1 MASAECSHETKECT
15 RRVFE
20 AVNQNSVSLLQSA
33 RKTYSEIQLLISLAE
48 CNEEGETPLAIAIKS
63 NYVSV
68 VDEIMRFMELDCNI
82 VENEFKL
89 TFVINQLLLQQI
101 PIKELIDVLI
111 VADTDIF
118 LKSTE
123 WLMFIAKIFL
133 KSNSLTR
140 QDTIILLELIG
151 SVIITQLCDENFEEE
166 TVLYGNCG
174 LECWRKAMTLRY
186 FPTDGGDLLL
196 KLPNVLVPSELT
208 SVIFGS
214 AVEVATIEELDLLQK
229 DFERN
234 YFPDADRR
242 LPCVKRMLIQAFL
255 VIRRIT
261 TQEHL
266 GHPHWFY
273 LESLATFADVFMDSD
288 DNIGIK
294 PCLFILEELNGFDPN
309 LLPLKSFDLF
319 TDLLDMLS
327 LKFVDHLSEPPNS
340 PRGRELNYA
349 NLLMVT
355 KWITSMQ
362 SSDFQ
367 FENVISFHPLLVVYR
382 LVFVMKSI
390 SSRITSEEQ
399 QKLEKFYGDFFRDF
413 PERTT
418 TVLHV
423 AVVDNICD
431 STNYE
436 RLQTIQRLLQF
447 GADPNAIDEKGQ
459 NPLHL
464 LAAATQFTDENESVP
479 LFQALLEA
487 ETHLDAAG
495 DDGKTV
501 LCILKEKLRGNVHH
515 YFESLIKTVFSLSC
529 CCARVIRRH
538 GIPLEDWLPPHLKKL
553 ISSHNAKAL
562 ASIDLHQPP
571 PGGC

>member
-1 MASAECSHETKECT
+1 
-15 RRVFE
+15 
-20 AVNQNSVSLLQSA
+20 
-33 RKTYSEIQLLISLAE
+33 
-48 CNEEGETPLAIAIKS
+48 
-63 NYVSV
+63 
-68 VDEIMRFMELDCNI
+68 MRFMELDCNI

-89 TFVINQLLLQQI
+89 TFVINRLLHQI
-101 PIKELIDVLI
+101 SIKELIDVLI

-186 FPTDGGDLLL
+186 FPADGGDLLL
-196 KLPNVLVPSELT
+196 KLPNALVPSELT

-261 TQEHL
+261 TQDHL
-266 GHPHWFY
+266 GHHR
-273 LESLATFADVFMDSD
+273 
-288 DNIGIK
+288 
-294 PCLFILEELNGFDPN
+294 
-309 LLPLKSFDLF
+309 
-319 TDLLDMLS
+319 
-327 LKFVDHLSEPPNS
+327 PPA
-340 PRGRELNYA
+340 RQHR
-349 NLLMVT
+349 
-355 KWITSMQ
+355 IQ
-362 SSDFQ
+362 
-367 FENVISFHPLLVVYR
+367 PLLVVYR

-399 QKLEKFYGDFFRDF
+399 QKLEKFYCDFFRDF

-487 ETHLDAAG
+487 ETHPDAAG

-515 YFESLIKTVFSLSC
+515 YFESLIKTVFPLS

-553 ISSHNAKAL
+553 ISSHNAKGKQIIRSLTFSSEIINNFLNYYYL

>member
-1 MASAECSHETKECT
+1 
-15 RRVFE
+15 
-20 AVNQNSVSLLQSA
+20 
-33 RKTYSEIQLLISLAE
+33 
-48 CNEEGETPLAIAIKS
+48 
-63 NYVSV
+63 
-68 VDEIMRFMELDCNI
+68 MRFMELDCNI

-186 FPTDGGDLLL
+186 FPADGGDLLL
-196 KLPNVLVPSELT
+196 KLPNALVPSELT

-273 LESLATFADVFMDSD
+273 LESLATFSDEFMDSD

-399 QKLEKFYGDFFRDF
+399 QKLEKFYCDFFRDF

-515 YFESLIKTVFSLSC
+515 YFESLIKTVFPLS

-553 ISSHNAKAL
+553 ISSHNAKGKQIIRSLTFSSEIINNFLNYYYL